1 MTREEFNN
9 TGFTGKMKMKYQG
22 RIYDVISVDFGEA
35 LFGYSLDGSCVD
47 LSWCRCENVELVKEL

>member
-9 TGFTGKMKMKYQG
+9 TGFTGKMKMKYKY
-22 RIYDVISVDFGEA
+22 RIYDVISVDFDEA

-47 LSWCRCENVELVKEL
+47 LSWCRC